1 MLKTPF
7 PFFISKKPGEITI
20 FGTFLAKK
28 MDFFFQFWV
37 YFHWKSTF
45 WVRPCL
51 KTSLWRHTLTDFHD
65 FGINGKRRP
74 YPIPWYQK
82 IILWARQF
90 QVHKGVVT
98 TPLGK
103 PCYKKWL
110 GRTRVKRNPLRSG
123 SINESSKGSLY
134 TIQFHF
140 FSNHFI
146 KNQYIHWYCIILYHM
161 WNYFQSTHIFIL
173 PGFSIM
179 ILLQLFNLMILTIT
193 IYICM

>member
-7 PFFISKKPGEITI
+7 PFFISKKPGEIPI

-28 MDFFFQFWV
+28 LIFFQFWV

-103 PCYKKWL
+103 PCYKKRL

-123 SINESSKGSLY
+123 SIRTHTTKWLSYSLLYKMASKTSKISRL
-134 TIQFHF
+134 
-140 FSNHFI
+140 
-146 KNQYIHWYCIILYHM
+146 
-161 WNYFQSTHIFIL
+161 
-173 PGFSIM
+173 
-179 ILLQLFNLMILTIT
+179 
-193 IYICM
+193 